1 MSPPSCFPRGTRHRY
16 QLQVLGGL
24 LTYDDSPQTKQS
36 WGWRKECRIPWE
48 GKWDSEY
55 EPFATTERG
64 HVLFWYN
71 KTILSLYDP
80 KARSV
85 TKLMEGDDLGFKDF
99 EAIPH
104 TNSFV
109 SLKALVKA
117 NSDSDNEGNAKSL

>member
-1 MSPPSCFPRGTRHRY
+1 MDIWW
-16 QLQVLGGL
+16 L
-24 LTYDDSPQTKQS
+24 DDSPQTKQS

-55 EPFATTERG
+55 EPFALTERS

-71 KTILSLYDP
+71 NTILSLYDP

-85 TKLMEGDDLGFKDF
+85 TKLMDGDDLGFKGF
-99 EAIPH
+99 QAIPH

-109 SLKALVKA
+109 SLKALGK
-117 NSDSDNEGNAKSL
+117 G